1 MSREVKATA
10 EPELLQLCVHMGA
23 VSNSATYQLPSSR
36 WKGES
41 IALRR
46 ETGHQSSGCK
56 GEKGIS
62 ASQKRRRPE
71 QVTMDRTF
79 DEGA

>member
-1 MSREVKATA
+1 MSREVKAIA
-10 EPELLQLCVHMGA
+10 EPELSQLYVHMGA
-23 VSNSATYQLPSSR
+23 IGNSATYQLLSSR

-46 ETGHQSSGCK
+46 ETGHQTSECK

-62 ASQKRRRPE
+62 ASQK
-71 QVTMDRTF
+71 
-79 DEGA
+79 